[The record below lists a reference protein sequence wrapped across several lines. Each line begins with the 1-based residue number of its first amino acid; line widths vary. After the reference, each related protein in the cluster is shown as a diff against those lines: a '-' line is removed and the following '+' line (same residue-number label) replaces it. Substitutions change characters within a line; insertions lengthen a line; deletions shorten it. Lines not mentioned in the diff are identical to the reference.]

1 MKFLRS
7 HRWRLQDYVL
17 LSWVGPGLLAIVASL
32 MVFVL
37 LGWFDYQNNKERI
50 VSDLE
55 QKSLVAAR
63 RVSAEILL
71 GESGSLGPVMEFLN
85 QNLSIKTI
93 RIENESTICGTPAP
107 DTCSSLSKG
116 NVEFY
121 RKTPHI
127 DRSSFVVLG
136 QPLKPL
142 WSFLNLYLLLWSAL
156 PVFIALVTGLMLQRK
171 FLRRFMIEPIN
182 SLVTAAERQTPIPN
196 HWPIELKEIATSLAG
211 SFEAREQ
218 AVFAM
223 LAKGV
228 IHDIKTFLHSLL
240 IATELVREQQADA
253 EKKIARLDSL
263 YRACAL
269 NLPKMKRIIE
279 LTLDGSRE
287 IPIRPLPTELS
298 HTIQGAIDAN
308 RDQAKLKDI
317 KINFCAPKG
326 GTIVP
331 HDPVQLERALS
342 NLIKNGIEAVSAT
355 DRKSNTDRQVRI
367 TVSDDSAGLVATS
380 IEDTGSGINC
390 DPECLFKPTKS
401 KKAHGAGLGLY
412 ITEKIVRGHGGI
424 IRAAQSEDLGGASFT
439 LYLPKDSQIGE
450 RLT

>member
-1 MKFLRS
+1 
-7 HRWRLQDYVL
+7 
-17 LSWVGPGLLAIVASL
+17 
-32 MVFVL
+32 
-37 LGWFDYQNNKERI
+37 
-50 VSDLE
+50 
-55 QKSLVAAR
+55 
-63 RVSAEILL
+63 
-71 GESGSLGPVMEFLN
+71 
-85 QNLSIKTI
+85 
-93 RIENESTICGTPAP
+93 
-107 DTCSSLSKG
+107 
-116 NVEFY
+116 
-121 RKTPHI
+121 
-127 DRSSFVVLG
+127 
-136 QPLKPL
+136 
-142 WSFLNLYLLLWSAL
+142 LNLYLLLWSAL
-156 PVFIALVTGLMLQRK
+156 PVFIALVTGLMLQRM

-182 SLVTAAERQTPIPN
+182 SLVTAAERQTPIPG
-196 HWPIELKEIATSLAG
+196 HWPIELKEIATSLAD

-240 IATELVREQQADA
+240 TATELVREQQSDA
-253 EKKIARLDSL
+253 EKKTARLDSL
-263 YRACAL
+263 YRACAM

-287 IPIRPLPTELS
+287 IPIRPLPSELS

-308 RDQAKLKDI
+308 RDQAKQKNI
-317 KINFCAPKG
+317 TINFHTPKG
-326 GTIVP
+326 GTVVP

-342 NLIKNGIEAVSAT
+342 NLIKNGIEAISVT
-355 DRKSNTDRQVRI
+355 DGQSNTDRQVRI

-380 IEDTGSGINC
+380 IEDTGSGISC

-412 ITEKIVRGHGGI
+412 ITGKIVRGHGGI

-439 LYLPKDSQIGE
+439 FYLPKDSQIGE